1 MVMTENLTLK
11 RFFFSNM
18 LLAFSSQAEVISP
31 SEELLNN
38 QVINDFDIEEEEI
51 QIENRYVNLFNDIE
65 VKICILIPTLFAI
78 SFFPVKEMYFSLLQF
93 LQRNNL
99 YTKILE

>member
-1 MVMTENLTLK
+1 MFCGDEIKPNTKKV
-11 RFFFSNM
+11 FFSNM

-65 VKICILIPTLFAI
+65 SKR
-78 SFFPVKEMYFSLLQF
+78 SMSHYF
-93 LQRNNL
+93 
-99 YTKILE
+99 

>member
-18 LLAFSSQAEVISP
+18 FLAFSSQAEVISP

-51 QIENRYVNLFNDIE
+51 QIENRYVHLFNDIE
-65 VKICILIPTLFAI
+65 SKR
-78 SFFPVKEMYFSLLQF
+78 SMSHYF
-93 LQRNNL
+93 
-99 YTKILE
+99 

>member
-1 MVMTENLTLK
+1 
-11 RFFFSNM
+11 M

-65 VKICILIPTLFAI
+65 SKC
-78 SFFPVKEMYFSLLQF
+78 SMSHYF
-93 LQRNNL
+93 
-99 YTKILE
+99 

>member
-1 MVMTENLTLK
+1 MFYGDDRKPSTKKV
-11 RFFFSNM
+11 FFSNM

-51 QIENRYVNLFNDIE
+51 QIENRYVHLFNDIE
-65 VKICILIPTLFAI
+65 SKR
-78 SFFPVKEMYFSLLQF
+78 SMSHYF
-93 LQRNNL
+93 
-99 YTKILE
+99 

>member
-1 MVMTENLTLK
+1 
-11 RFFFSNM
+11 M

-51 QIENRYVNLFNDIE
+51 QIENRYVDTFLTTLNQSAPWVITFK

-78 SFFPVKEMYFSLLQF
+78 SFFPVKKMYFSLLQF

-99 YTKILE
+99 YTKILEWKM

>member
-51 QIENRYVNLFNDIE
+51 QIENRYVYLFNDIE
-65 VKICILIPTLFAI
+65 SKH
-78 SFFPVKEMYFSLLQF
+78 SMSHYF
-93 LQRNNL
+93 
-99 YTKILE
+99 

>member
-1 MVMTENLTLK
+1 MSIFENFSLCTVFYGDDRK
-11 RFFFSNM
+11 PNTKKVFFSNM

-51 QIENRYVNLFNDIE
+51 QIENRYVHLFNDIE
-65 VKICILIPTLFAI
+65 SKR
-78 SFFPVKEMYFSLLQF
+78 SMSHYF
-93 LQRNNL
+93 
-99 YTKILE
+99 

>member
-1 MVMTENLTLK
+1 
-11 RFFFSNM
+11 M

-51 QIENRYVNLFNDIE
+51 QIENRYVYLFNDIE
-65 VKICILIPTLFAI
+65 SKHSMSHYL
-78 SFFPVKEMYFSLLQF
+78 
-93 LQRNNL
+93 
-99 YTKILE
+99 